1 MAVIGSKDSLNR
13 DPSKMQRFSSRDGQT
28 GIYAAGTFRGL
39 YDTSWVLRNDA
50 ITSFVNTNAV
60 SNTPRT
66 IYSVSGKG
74 GSLIWAFGSNSANSA
89 SCVTTYVITVDGV
102 ATTFNLGTQTSNYS
116 RGTIGSPAGIT
127 LSNIDITYSRWI
139 APNAYLYAVSGQSAD
154 GGVVDNKSFSYD
166 KDNTAGPFLVL
177 AGLNQPMLNPQACTR
192 FENSLTISV
201 TVSQPNSDSGQQAAG
216 CLVLLDD

>member
-13 DPSKMQRFSSRDGQT
+13 DPSKMQRFIAKDGQA
-28 GIYAAGTFRGL
+28 GIWAGGSLRAL
-39 YDTSWVLRNDA
+39 YDSSWVLRNDA

-74 GSLIWAFGSNSANSA
+74 GSLIWAFGSNSNNST

-102 ATTFNLGTQTSNYS
+102 ATTFNLGTQTSNFS
-116 RGTIGSPAGIT
+116 RGIIGSPAALMNGNT
-127 LSNIDITYSRWI
+127 DISYQI
-139 APNAYLYAVSGQSAD
+139 NANSYVYGKSGSSAA
-154 GGVVDNKSFSYD
+154 GGVVNNNSFSYSQG
-166 KDNTAGPFLVL
+166 NTTGLYIVL

-201 TVSQPNSDSGQQAAG
+201 TVSEPNSDTNSQAAG

>member
-13 DPSKMQRFSSRDGQT
+13 DPSKMQRFIAKDGQA
-28 GIYAAGTFRGL
+28 GIWAGGSLRSF
-39 YDTSWVLRNDA
+39 YDTNWFLRNDA

-74 GSLIWAFGSNSANSA
+74 GSLIWAFASNSSNST

-102 ATTFNLGTQTSNYS
+102 ATTFNLGTQTSNFS
-116 RGTIGSPAGIT
+116 RGIIGSPAAFMAANYEIT
-127 LSNIDITYSRWI
+127 RPI
-139 APNAYLYAVSGQSAD
+139 NANSYVYGTGGSSSA
-154 GGVVDNKSFSYD
+154 GGVVNNNSFSYSQG
-166 KDNTAGPFLVL
+166 NTTGYYIVL

-201 TVSQPNSDSGQQAAG
+201 TVSQPNSDSNQQAAG